1 VNCDDQNPCTDD
13 SCDSASGCVHAQH
26 VCDDGSS
33 CTDDSCDPASGC
45 VATPRNCDDGDCCTN
60 DACDETTGCFH
71 TPNTTPPTFTTQPSL
86 GECAILWPPQHG
98 YVDFSLATTGAAA
111 TSQCGIASIGFSSCQ
126 SSQEE
131 NAHGTGDGN
140 STWDCAYSAGTLSL
154 RAERNGACSP
164 LGRVYTSSVV
174 ATDVCGN
181 STVSN
186 SFDVGVWH
194 NRGEQPRLPHFSANP
209 GSNQND
215 TRAGVSG
222 FSDGTYGTGCGGG
235 INPSCDEIGQT
246 HDSSDADPEME
257 INQNASISVGDLHI
271 SKSGGSALLTWSE
284 PAHEPGVIVT
294 RFHVYRLD
302 PITLFWTQIAE
313 VSKQTTSY
321 LDPVMSDGL
330 AHQYKIAAVI
340 KP

>member
-1 VNCDDQNPCTDD
+1 V
-13 SCDSASGCVHAQH
+13 
-26 VCDDGSS
+26 
-33 CTDDSCDPASGC
+33 
-45 VATPRNCDDGDCCTN
+45 
-60 DACDETTGCFH
+60 
-71 TPNTTPPTFTTQPSL
+71 FTTQPSL
-86 GECAILWPPQHG
+86 GACAILWPPQHG
-98 YVDFSLATTGAAA
+98 YVDFSLATSGAAA

-126 SSQEE
+126 SSQAE

-140 STWDCAYSAGTLSL
+140 SVRDCVYTAGTLSL
-154 RAERNGACSP
+154 RAERDGACSP
-164 LGRVYTSSVV
+164 LGRVYTSGVS

-181 STVSN
+181 TTVSN

-194 NRGEQPRLPHFSANP
+194 DRGHGPRLPHFSANP

-215 TRAGVSG
+215 QRVGNNGS
-222 FSDGTYGTGCGGG
+222 YGTGCGAG

-257 INQNASISVGDLHI
+257 ISQEASISVGNLGLG
-271 SKSGGSALLTWSE
+271 KSGANALLTWSE
-284 PAHEPGVIVT
+284 PANQPGHPVT

-302 PITLFWTQIAE
+302 PVTLFWTQIAE

-321 LDPVMSDGL
+321 LDPVLNDGL
-330 AHQYKIAAVI
+330 AWNFKVTAVV